1 MLAIQFSCLIG
12 LWSRYT
18 CNWEDRIIDR
28 NVCTPPQHSR
38 ASDSIY
44 TLQPVIEA
52 QYVKKREM
60 KRVTLWRKGE
70 RSTHSAVQY
79 SHWVDG
85 QKVCVSVM
93 QPVHSQLY
101 VTLMTCLWGSCHV
114 SIQLYSDT
122 IHVTRIEIAA
132 VGHLVWWWFLS
143 KQRFV
148 NLNDSSN
155 ERIWFWVQ
163 CVPFSLG
170 ASCYC
175 ISTLV
180 QNEEII
186 KSTQRSSSSY
196 GVPIINGL
204 LKFRVTVNV
213 KSKFIFLKSISNYS
227 PLITHIFSSEA
238 WIATFYVSV
247 CHRFDYTTE
256 MWLAE
261 DHLEWTGWLGCVE

>member
-1 MLAIQFSCLIG
+1 MQLRRSNYWQ
-12 LWSRYT
+12 
-18 CNWEDRIIDR
+18 
-28 NVCTPPQHSR
+28 
-38 ASDSIY
+38 
-44 TLQPVIEA
+44 
-52 QYVKKREM
+52 
-60 KRVTLWRKGE
+60 KRVYSSSTLKGE
-70 RSTHSAVQY
+70 WQHIHFAACDGGTICQKKGRWRGSPCGGRVSAPPTVLCST
-79 SHWVDG
+79 
-85 QKVCVSVM
+85 
-93 QPVHSQLY
+93 
-101 VTLMTCLWGSCHV
+101 VTGSMVKRFVFPSCNLCTANFMTCLWGSCHV

-122 IHVTRIEIAA
+122 ILVTRIEIAA
-132 VGHLVWWWFLS
+132 VGHLGWWWFLS

-148 NLNDSSN
+148 NLNDSSH

-180 QNEEII
+180 QNEEMI
-186 KSTQRSSSSY
+186 KRTQRSSSSY

-204 LKFRVTVNV
+204 LKFRVTVHA
-213 KSKFIFLKSISNYS
+213 KSQFIFLKSISNYS
-227 PLITHIFSSEA
+227 PLIIHIFSSEA